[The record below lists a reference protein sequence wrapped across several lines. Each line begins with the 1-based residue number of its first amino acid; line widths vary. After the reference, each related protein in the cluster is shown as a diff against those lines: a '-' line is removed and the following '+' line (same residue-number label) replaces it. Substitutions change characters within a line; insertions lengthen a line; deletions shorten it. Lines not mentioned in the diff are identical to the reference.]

1 MNLLL
6 VDRWGLFNGT
16 PSIQPVFAAL
26 RESLLI
32 GVLAGPPSGDRKA

>member
-6 VDRWGLFNGT
+6 VDRWGVFNGT
-16 PSIQPVFAAL
+16 PSIKPVFGMV

-32 GVLAGPPSGDRKA
+32 GVLAGSPSGDHKA

>member
-16 PSIQPVFAAL
+16 PSIKPVFATV

-32 GVLAGPPSGDRKA
+32 GVLAGSPSRNHKA